1 MINKLDDMLKKLKG
15 DKRVTLSVAAAHD
28 EEVLLAI
35 KSAVEMEII
44 TPILIGEENKI
55 REISKEINFDLSKFK
70 IINKGTIEEC
80 AETAV
85 KLVSSGEAD
94 FVMKGL
100 LDTSVIL
107 KAVLNKEWGLRTDS
121 LLSHVMVYEVPSYD
135 KLLVTTDGGMN
146 IAPDYDQ
153 KVKILKNAIE
163 ATKPLGL
170 KHIKVACLAAK
181 EKVNSKMQATVDARA
196 LQEAGERGEFGND
209 VTVEGPLAFDLAV
222 SKEAAKVKGFKSK
235 VSGETD
241 IMLMP
246 TIEVGNGIG
255 KALTYFAGA
264 KSAGI
269 IMGAKAPIVLVS
281 RADSHESKLYSI
293 AYGALIAGHNK

>member
-44 TPILIGEENKI
+44 TAILIGEENKI

-146 IAPDYDQ
+146 IEPDYDQ

-196 LQEAGERGEFGND
+196 LQEAGERGEFGKD

>member
-85 KLVSSGEAD
+85 KLVSSGEVD

-121 LLSHVMVYEVPSYD
+121 LLSHVMVYEIPSYD

-146 IAPDYDQ
+146 IAPDYNQ

-196 LQEAGERGEFGND
+196 LQEAGERGEFGKD

-222 SKEAAKVKGFKSK
+222 SKEAAKIKGFKSK
-235 VSGETD
+235 VSGEID

>member
-15 DKRVTLSVAAAHD
+15 DKRVNLSVAAAHD

-94 FVMKGL
+94 FAMKGL

-146 IAPDYDQ
+146 IEPDYDQ

-222 SKEAAKVKGFKSK
+222 SKEAAKIKGFKSK

>member
-1 MINKLDDMLKKLKG
+1 MINKLEGILYQLKG
-15 DKRVTLSVAAAHD
+15 DKKVVLSVAAAHD

-35 KSAVEMEII
+35 QSAVDKDII
-44 TPILIGEENKI
+44 TPILIGDENKI
-55 REISKEINFDLSKFK
+55 REISKEIKFDLNGIK
-70 IINKGTIEEC
+70 IIQKDTIEEC
-80 AETAV
+80 AEAAV
-85 KLVSSGEAD
+85 KLVSSKEAD

-121 LLSHVMVYEVPSYD
+121 LLSHVMVYEIPTYD

-170 KHIKVACLAAK
+170 EEIKVACLAAK
-181 EKVNSKMQATVDARA
+181 EKVNPKMPATVDAKA
-196 LQEAGERGEFGND
+196 LQEAGERGEFGEG
-209 VTVEGPLAFDLAV
+209 VIVEGPLAFDLAV
-222 SKEAAKVKGFKSK
+222 SKEAAKIKDFESRVA
-235 VSGETD
+235 GETD

-255 KALTYFAGA
+255 KTLTYFAGG

>member
-1 MINKLDDMLKKLKG
+1 MINKLEGILHQLRG
-15 DKRVTLSVAAAHD
+15 DKKVVLSVAAAHD

-35 KSAVEMEII
+35 QSAVEKDII
-44 TPILIGEENKI
+44 TPILIGDENKI
-55 REISKEINFDLSKFK
+55 REISKEINFDLNGIK
-70 IINKGTIEEC
+70 IIQKDTIEQC

-85 KLVSSGEAD
+85 KLVSSKEAD

-121 LLSHVMVYEVPSYD
+121 LLSHVMVYEIPTYD

-170 KHIKVACLAAK
+170 EEIKVACLAAK
-181 EKVNSKMQATVDARA
+181 EKINPKMPATVDAKA
-196 LQEAGERGEFGND
+196 LQEAGERGEFGEG
-209 VTVEGPLAFDLAV
+209 VIVEGPLAFDLAV
-222 SKEAAKVKGFKSK
+222 SKEAAKIKSFESR
-235 VSGETD
+235 VAGETD

-255 KALTYFAGA
+255 KTLTYFAGG

>member
-44 TPILIGEENKI
+44 TAILIGEENKI

-121 LLSHVMVYEVPSYD
+121 LLSHVMVYEIPSYD

-196 LQEAGERGEFGND
+196 LQEAGERGEFGKD

-222 SKEAAKVKGFKSK
+222 SKEAAKIKGFKSK

>member
-94 FVMKGL
+94 FAMKGL

-146 IAPDYDQ
+146 IAPDYNQ

-181 EKVNSKMQATVDARA
+181 EKVNPKMQATVDARA
-196 LQEAGERGEFGND
+196 LQEAGERGEIGKD

-255 KALTYFAGA
+255 KALTYFAGS

>member
-94 FVMKGL
+94 FAMKGL

-146 IAPDYDQ
+146 IEPDYDQ

-196 LQEAGERGEFGND
+196 LQEAGERGEFGKD

>member
-15 DKRVTLSVAAAHD
+15 DKRVNLSVAAAHN

-146 IAPDYDQ
+146 IEPDYDQ

-196 LQEAGERGEFGND
+196 LQEAGERGEFGKD

-281 RADSHESKLYSI
+281 RADSHQSKLY
-293 AYGALIAGHNK
+293 

>member
-70 IINKGTIEEC
+70 IINKETIEEC

-85 KLVSSGEAD
+85 KLVSSGEVD

-196 LQEAGERGEFGND
+196 LQEAGERGEFGKD

>member
-35 KSAVEMEII
+35 KSAVEMDII
-44 TPILIGEENKI
+44 TPILIGQENKI
-55 REISKEINFDLSKFK
+55 REIGKEINFDLNKFK

-181 EKVNSKMQATVDARA
+181 EKVNPKMQATVDARA
-196 LQEAGERGEFGND
+196 LQEAGERGEFGKD
-209 VTVEGPLAFDLAV
+209 VTVEGPLAFDLSV
-222 SKEAAKVKGFKSK
+222 SKEAAKIKGFKSK

-255 KALTYFAGA
+255 KALTYFAGS

>member
-1 MINKLDDMLKKLKG
+1 MINKLEDILQQLKG
-15 DKRVTLSVAAAHD
+15 DKKVILSVAAAHD

-35 KSAVEMEII
+35 QSAVEKNII
-44 TPILIGEENKI
+44 VPVLIGEENKI
-55 REISKEINFDLSKFK
+55 RDISKEIGFNLDGIK
-70 IINKGTIEEC
+70 IIQKNTIEEC

-85 KLVSSGEAD
+85 KLVSSKEAD

-121 LLSHVMVYEVPSYD
+121 LLSHVMVYEIPTYD

-146 IAPDYDQ
+146 ISPDYEQ

-163 ATKPLGL
+163 ATKPWGL
-170 KHIKVACLAAK
+170 EEIKVACLAAK
-181 EKVNSKMQATVDARA
+181 EKVNPKMQATVDARA
-196 LQEAGERGEFGND
+196 LEEACEKGAFGEG
-209 VTVEGPLAFDLAV
+209 VIVEGPLAFDLAV
-222 SKEAAKVKGFKSK
+222 SKEAARIKGFESK
-235 VSGETD
+235 VAGETD

-255 KALTYFAGA
+255 KALTYFAGG

-269 IMGAKAPIVLVS
+269 IMGAKAPIVL
-281 RADSHESKLYSI
+281 
-293 AYGALIAGHNK
+293 

>member
-15 DKRVTLSVAAAHD
+15 DKRVNLSVAAAHD

-94 FVMKGL
+94 FAMKGL

-146 IAPDYDQ
+146 IEPDYDQ

-181 EKVNSKMQATVDARA
+181 EKVNPKMQATVDARA

-222 SKEAAKVKGFKSK
+222 SKEAAKIKGFKSK